1 MSKSSSKFLVKLLA
15 LPLILSSCGQGNEE
29 SAIAKNITLTT
40 SQTVIVLPNF
50 LSDTG
55 GQTCTAGG
63 VTGPRV
69 RFKASVKWVG
79 EGDLLPL
86 VFRLEF
92 SDSRLSAEFAGTV
105 SPAGTE
111 ESLASYFA
119 LMTDF
124 IPPGDTTHST
134 DECFF
139 DYGTLPGTKIVLKGA
154 ARLEIPVTITM
165 MGVVRD
171 AEGNDTPFIKEVT
184 STITYVAGSV
194 PVK

>member
-1 MSKSSSKFLVKLLA
+1 MSKSNLKFLVILA
-15 LPLILSSCGQGNEE
+15 ALHLVLSSCGQGNEE

-50 LSDTG
+50 LSDTA

-63 VTGPRV
+63 VTGPRA
-69 RFKASVKWVG
+69 RFKASIKWSGQGNLV
-79 EGDLLPL
+79 PL

-92 SDSRLSAEFAGTV
+92 TDSRLSGEFAGTV

-119 LMTDF
+119 LTTDF

-134 DECFF
+134 ADCYF
-139 DYGTLPGTKIVLKGA
+139 DYGTLPGTKTVLKGA
-154 ARLEIPVTITM
+154 ARMEVPVRITM
-165 MGVVRD
+165 MGILRD
-171 AEGNDTPFIKEVT
+171 AEGNDTPFTKEVT